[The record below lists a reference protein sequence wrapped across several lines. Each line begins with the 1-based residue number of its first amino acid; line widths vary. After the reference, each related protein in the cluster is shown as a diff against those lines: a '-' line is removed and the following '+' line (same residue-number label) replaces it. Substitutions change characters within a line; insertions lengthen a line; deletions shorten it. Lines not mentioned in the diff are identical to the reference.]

1 MNTQPDA
8 SNIHALQ
15 AELLVDVLSTQKA
28 LFINGI
34 SEYALIELLKKTPY
48 QLFDEDALRD
58 PLMLF
63 KTHFIL
69 FHALYQLKQYW
80 IEQNEGV
87 LEIHA
92 LGIKLNIFD
101 ESVPAHSNDEQAVT
115 ALQNPDALA
124 EYYLDWGN
132 FEETDRKTVDTLLN
146 AFWQRMS
153 GSCNSRHDQED
164 ISTSH
169 TVLGLSEGEP
179 VTLVQLKHVYKRRLQ
194 SAHPDKGGTQQEAQS
209 VIHAYQVLSR
219 YYSSK

>member
-80 IEQNEGV
+80 MEQNEGV

-101 ESVPAHSNDEQAVT
+101 ES
-115 ALQNPDALA
+115 
-124 EYYLDWGN
+124 
-132 FEETDRKTVDTLLN
+132 F
-146 AFWQRMS
+146 
-153 GSCNSRHDQED
+153 C
-164 ISTSH
+164 
-169 TVLGLSEGEP
+169 
-179 VTLVQLKHVYKRRLQ
+179 KHNHIFYN
-194 SAHPDKGGTQQEAQS
+194 
-209 VIHAYQVLSR
+209 
-219 YYSSK
+219 